1 MSCQETQTLLHG
13 HVDGEL
19 DLLRSLEIDQHL
31 QECAACAQ
39 AYTNLQAL
47 RMTIKDRA
55 PYFEVPAALRK
66 RIQSSIRQQSK
77 TGFALHVLPVRNLA
91 IAASLGFIL
100 LTASGM
106 IRIVYDRTNGVSTQE
121 LVVASYVRSEMLP
134 SHLVDVESSDQH
146 TVKPWFAGKIDF
158 APPVPDLK
166 DQGFDLK
173 GGRLDYLDKK
183 AVATLVYRAR
193 QHIINLFIWPA
204 SSAESAARMETRQG
218 YHLIHWTQFS
228 MTYWAVSDVNE
239 TELEEFVRQVQQ
251 KTRQLAAV

>member
-19 DLLRSLEIDQHL
+19 DLLRSLEMDQHL

-39 AYTNLQAL
+39 AYTDLHAL

-66 RIQSSIRQQSK
+66 RIQSSIRQQRK
-77 TGFALHVLPVRNLA
+77 TAFPPLVLPLRSLA
-91 IAASLGFIL
+91 TAASLGFIL
-100 LTASGM
+100 LTAWGM
-106 IRIVYDRTNGVSTQE
+106 VHIVNDRSTNRVSTQE
-121 LVVASYVRSEMLP
+121 LVVASHVRSEMLP
-134 SHLVDVESSDQH
+134 SHLVDVESSNQH

-166 DQGFDLK
+166 EEGFDLV
-173 GGRLDYLDKK
+173 GGRLDYLDQK
-183 AVATLVYRAR
+183 AVATLVYRRR

-204 SSAESAARMETRQG
+204 TSGAEEVPKSQARQG
-218 YHLIHWTQFS
+218 YHLIHWRQS
-228 MTYWAVSDVNE
+228 GMTYWAISDLNE
-239 TELEEFVRQVQQ
+239 AELEEFVRQIQQ
-251 KTRQLAAV
+251 KTR

>member
-39 AYTNLQAL
+39 AYTDLHAL

-55 PYFEVPAALRK
+55 PYFEVSAALRK

-77 TGFALHVLPVRNLA
+77 IAFPPLVLPLRSLA

-100 LTASGM
+100 LTAWGM
-106 IRIVYDRTNGVSTQE
+106 VHIVNDRSTKGVSTPE

-134 SHLVDVESSDQH
+134 SHLVDVESSNQH

-166 DQGFDLK
+166 EEGFDLV
-173 GGRLDYLDKK
+173 GGRLDYLDQKV
-183 AVATLVYRAR
+183 VATLVYRRR

-204 SSAESAARMETRQG
+204 TSGAESAARMETRHG
-218 YHLIHWTQFS
+218 YHLIHWTQFR

-239 TELEEFVRQVQQ
+239 AEFEEFVRQVQQ
-251 KTRQLAAV
+251 QTR

>member
-19 DLLRSLEIDQHL
+19 DLLRTLEIDQHL

-39 AYTNLQAL
+39 AYTDLHAL
-47 RMTIKDRA
+47 RMMIKDRA

-77 TGFALHVLPVRNLA
+77 TALALRVLPLRNLA

-100 LTASGM
+100 LTAWGM
-106 IRIVYDRTNGVSTQE
+106 VHIVNDRSTNGVSTQE

-134 SHLVDVESSDQH
+134 SHLVDVESSNQH
-146 TVKPWFAGKIDF
+146 KVKPWFAGKIDF

-166 DQGFDLK
+166 EEGFDLV
-173 GGRLDYLDKK
+173 GGRLDYLDQK
-183 AVATLVYRAR
+183 AVATLVYRRR

-204 SSAESAARMETRQG
+204 TSGAEPAARMKTRQG
-218 YHLIHWTQFS
+218 YRLIHWTQFS

-239 TELEEFVRQVQQ
+239 AELEEFVRQVQQ
-251 KTRQLAAV
+251 KTR

>member
-19 DLLRSLEIDQHL
+19 DLLRILEMDQHL

-39 AYTNLQAL
+39 AYTDLHAL

-66 RIQSSIRQQSK
+66 RIQSSIRQQRK
-77 TGFALHVLPVRNLA
+77 TAFPPLVLPLRSLA

-100 LTASGM
+100 LTAWGM
-106 IRIVYDRTNGVSTQE
+106 VHIVNDRSTNRVSTQE
-121 LVVASYVRSEMLP
+121 LVVASHVRSEMLP
-134 SHLVDVESSDQH
+134 SHLVDVESSNQH
-146 TVKPWFAGKIDF
+146 TVKPWFAGKINF
-158 APPVPDLK
+158 SPPVPDLK
-166 DQGFDLK
+166 EEGFDLV
-173 GGRLDYLDKK
+173 GGRLDYLDQKV
-183 AVATLVYRAR
+183 VATLVYRRR

-204 SSAESAARMETRQG
+204 TSGAESAARMETRQG

-228 MTYWAVSDVNE
+228 MTYWAVSDLNE
-239 TELEEFVRQVQQ
+239 AELEEFVRQVQQ
-251 KTRQLAAV
+251 QTR